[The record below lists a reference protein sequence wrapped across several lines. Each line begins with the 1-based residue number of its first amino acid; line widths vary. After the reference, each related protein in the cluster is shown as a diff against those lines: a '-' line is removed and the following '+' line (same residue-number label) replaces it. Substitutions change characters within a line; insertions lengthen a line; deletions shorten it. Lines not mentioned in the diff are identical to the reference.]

1 MHIKDKPP
9 KMSKLKWPNASVSR
23 IRDAIAMLQYVF
35 LQYNIPTPS
44 LSLPYMH
51 LFRTQSIP
59 INYTN
64 SPQMNHNPNTVP
76 IIIPANLK
84 IATLFP
90 DAAILPNLLADP
102 FNDVLIEEN
111 VSDYFPL
118 Y

>member
-1 MHIKDKPP
+1 
-9 KMSKLKWPNASVSR
+9 
-23 IRDAIAMLQYVF
+23 
-35 LQYNIPTPS
+35 
-44 LSLPYMH
+44 
-51 LFRTQSIP
+51 
-59 INYTN
+59 
-64 SPQMNHNPNTVP
+64 MNHNPNTVP